1 MSIMT
6 LAAAAAA
13 CTTGNKPLASGIDL
27 ANMDTTY
34 QPGQSFYMYA
44 TGGWQKANPLTAEYS
59 RYGSFDVLQEN
70 NNKQLRELI
79 EAAWHRR

>member
-1 MSIMT
+1 MKLLRLMSIMT

-59 RYGSFDVLQEN
+59 R
-70 NNKQLRELI
+70 
-79 EAAWHRR
+79 